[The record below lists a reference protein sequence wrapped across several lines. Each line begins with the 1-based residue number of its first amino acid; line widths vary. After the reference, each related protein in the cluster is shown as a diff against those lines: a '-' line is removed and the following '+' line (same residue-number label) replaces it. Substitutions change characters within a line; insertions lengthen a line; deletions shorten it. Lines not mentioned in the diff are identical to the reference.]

1 MLVSCSGMAREDCT
15 KKVMFEPS
23 PEEGR
28 QGKRVC
34 SELKWCVVDG
44 RKPKWVGL
52 SGILAMARFWTL

>member
-1 MLVSCSGMAREDCT
+1 MAREDCT